1 MTMNQKMTGRAA
13 SLPGGLAIAGAVSM
27 VATLVI
33 VVTGAVLVSNE
44 IIAFENIGY
53 CSIAALLLGS
63 FLGTI
68 TAVHRIKRQKVLIG
82 ILSGGVYYLMLLSI
96 TALFFGGQYKGM
108 GVTLLV
114 VIGGSL
120 LGVILS
126 NREKGRGRNRRH
138 IKIHR

>member
-1 MTMNQKMTGRAA
+1 MTVNQKMTGRAA
-13 SLPGGLAIAGAVSM
+13 SLPGGLAIAAAVSM
-27 VATLVI
+27 LATLVI

-53 CSIAALLLGS
+53 CSMAAILLGS
-63 FLGTI
+63 FFGAI
-68 TAVHRIKRQKVLIG
+68 TAVSRIKRQKVLVG
-82 ILSGGVYYLMLLSI
+82 ILSGGVHYLVLLSI

-120 LGVILS
+120 LGVIFS
-126 NREKGRGRNRRH
+126 NREKGRGTTGRRR
-138 IKIHR
+138 KIPR